1 MSDIKSYESVMLPI
15 WVVSS
20 PGRSADGIMSYLRK
34 GASAAPALPF
44 AAPIHLVSLAEAR
57 RECTAAEARGVVIIN
72 SPLCD
77 GDGIKLADELTAI
90 GHMTLVILP
99 QERYPA
105 ARAAAAEGVF
115 ILPRPISES
124 VMFSVLWLLAT
135 ACVRVNGGGGGKRE
149 IAQRMDEIKIVDRA
163 KWLLIDYLKMSE
175 AQAHRYIEK
184 QAMDQ
189 RITRLEAA
197 KNILKTYLG

>member
-1 MSDIKSYESVMLPI
+1 MPDTKSYKSPMLPL
-15 WVVSS
+15 WLVSS
-20 PGRSADGIMSYLRK
+20 PGKSADGILSYLGQK
-34 GASAAPALPF
+34 KDHALPF
-44 AAPIHLVSLAEAR
+44 SATVHFISCAEAR
-57 RECTAAEARGVVIIN
+57 RECAAAEERGVVIIN

-77 GDGIKLADELTAI
+77 GDGVKTAAELTSV
-90 GHMTLVILP
+90 GHVTLVIMP
-99 QERYPA
+99 QDRYHA
-105 ARAAAAEGVF
+105 ARAAAADGVF
-115 ILPRPISES
+115 LLPRPISEN
-124 VMFSVLWLLAT
+124 VMFSVLWFLAT
-135 ACVRVNGGGGGKRE
+135 ACERLSAQDGKRG

-189 RITRLEAA
+189 RITRFEAA